1 MKHFQIFWAF
11 FKVGILGYGGGPSSI
26 PLVHK
31 EVVDHYKWM
40 DNDEFSDILAIG
52 NTLPGP
58 IATKMA
64 GYIGYRVSGWLGV
77 LNAVISTI
85 LPSIIAM
92 IFLLVSLRTFSELP
106 WVTGMTHAIVPVVG
120 VMLAILTW
128 DFVKKGHKDLGWKF
142 NAVLIIVS
150 TILLQFLNIHP
161 AIIIII
167 LLIIA
172 FTTTPR
178 EKGKEEVQ

>member
-1 MKHFQIFWAF
+1 MKHFHIFWAF

-31 EVVDHYKWM
+31 EVVDSYKWM
-40 DNDEFSDILAIG
+40 DDEEFSDILAIG

-64 GYIGYRVSGWLGV
+64 GYIGYRVAGWLGAI
-77 LNAVISTI
+77 NAVLSTI
-85 LPSIIAM
+85 IPTIIAM
-92 IFLLVSLRTFSELP
+92 IVLLVSLSSFSALP
-106 WVTGMTHAIVPVVG
+106 WVIGMTHAIVPVVG

-128 DFVKKGHKDLGWKF
+128 DFVKKGTKDLGWKL
-142 NAVLIIVS
+142 NVALIIGS
-150 TILLQFLNIHP
+150 TVLLQLLNIHP
-161 AIIIII
+161 AIIIMV

-172 FTTTPR
+172 FTTTPKQ
-178 EKGKEEVQ
+178 EGNE